1 MVVVTVNLKAFVVF
15 GSWRHTPLLFQHTV
29 LKFSSNI
36 NIFCTF
42 SLEMYVNIRIDQQNE
57 CCKVRTN
64 CHKNIPVEMLGYKE
78 RLFVEMLGYKGRLF
92 VEMLGYK
99 WRLVVIIHT
108 MVKYY
113 SHMKMVFK
121 KKKIYWL
128 IYFFIDILAFDFW
141 RWKWD
146 KHSLIV
152 DNANSI
158 NVQ

>member
-64 CHKNIPVEMLGYKE
+64 CHKHMPVDMLGYKK

-99 WRLVVIIHT
+99 GRLVVIIHT

-113 SHMKMVFK
+113 GHMKMVFFK
-121 KKKIYWL
+121 
-128 IYFFIDILAFDFW
+128 YFFWFFFL
-141 RWKWD
+141 
-146 KHSLIV
+146 
-152 DNANSI
+152 
-158 NVQ
+158 